1 MSVLEKIKK
10 SGIIPVVTIE
20 RSDDAVELAKALM
33 DGGLNCM
40 EVTFRTESAADSIKN
55 IKEKFP
61 EMIIGAG
68 TVLNVGQVV
77 DAIKAGA
84 DFIVSPGSNENVIKY
99 CKLNKIIIIPGV
111 VTGSEIEKNLEFGID
126 VMKFFPAE
134 QAGGLNYLKA
144 IHGPY
149 KDVRFMPTGGL
160 NPTNVEAY
168 LKTDF
173 VIACGGSWMVK
184 PDMIKQKQF
193 NIISE
198 LAREATSLVEKVR

>member
-1 MSVLEKIKK
+1 
-10 SGIIPVVTIE
+10 
-20 RSDDAVELAKALM
+20 
-33 DGGLNCM
+33 
-40 EVTFRTESAADSIKN
+40 
-55 IKEKFP
+55 
-61 EMIIGAG
+61 
-68 TVLNVGQVV
+68 
-77 DAIKAGA
+77 
-84 DFIVSPGSNENVIKY
+84 
-99 CKLNKIIIIPGV
+99 
-111 VTGSEIEKNLEFGID
+111 
-126 VMKFFPAE
+126 MKFFPAE

-198 LAREATSLVEKVR
+198 LAREAASLVEKVR

>member
-61 EMIIGAG
+61 EMMIGAG

-84 DFIVSPGSNENVIKY
+84 DFIVSPVLMRMLLS
-99 CKLNKIIIIPGV
+99 
-111 VTGSEIEKNLEFGID
+111 
-126 VMKFFPAE
+126 
-134 QAGGLNYLKA
+134 
-144 IHGPY
+144 
-149 KDVRFMPTGGL
+149 
-160 NPTNVEAY
+160 
-168 LKTDF
+168 
-173 VIACGGSWMVK
+173 IA
-184 PDMIKQKQF
+184 
-193 NIISE
+193 N
-198 LAREATSLVEKVR
+198 

>member
-40 EVTFRTESAADSIKN
+40 EVTFRTELAADSIKN

-198 LAREATSLVEKVR
+198 LAREAASLVEKVR